1 MHTLE
6 GFAAIDY
13 AEENSLLLSKHSD
26 PTEPARDNLTVDEAH
41 DIAWEDFNL
50 IYLEIEKS

>member
-13 AEENSLLLSKHSD
+13 AEENGLLLSKHSD

>member
-6 GFAAIDY
+6 GFAAIDF
-13 AEENSLLLSKHSD
+13 AEEHGLLLSKYSD
-26 PTEPARDNLTVDEAH
+26 PVEPARDNLTVDEAH

-50 IYLEIEKS
+50 IYLTIEKS